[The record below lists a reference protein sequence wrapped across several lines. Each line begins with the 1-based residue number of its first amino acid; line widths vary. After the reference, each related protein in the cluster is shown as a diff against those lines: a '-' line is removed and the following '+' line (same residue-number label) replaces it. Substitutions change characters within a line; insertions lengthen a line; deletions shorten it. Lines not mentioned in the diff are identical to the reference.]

1 MNKPIAASALL
12 ILLCLHFPT
21 EAVIPTPRTT
31 ERSLSGLTIVL
42 PVRSVNHSLSARLVP
57 PDFYQVIIDNNLF
70 RPLGW
75 TKPKSNPAF
84 ELIATVIK
92 QNGKHK
98 ALIRNTKTRKVYYVA
113 VGTELSAGVAVEK
126 IESQS
131 VTLKENGKSK
141 VYRLPL

>member
-1 MNKPIAASALL
+1 MNKPIIAPALL
-12 ILLCLHFPT
+12 ILVCWHLPA
-21 EAVIPTPRTT
+21 EAAIPTPRTT
-31 ERSLSGLTIVL
+31 
-42 PVRSVNHSLSARLVP
+42 VP
-57 PDFYQVIIDNNLF
+57 PDFYQVIVTNNLF

-75 TKPKSNPAF
+75 TKPKSNPSF

-113 VGTELSAGVAVEK
+113 VGAELSAGVAVEK

>member
-1 MNKPIAASALL
+1 MNTPIRASAL
-12 ILLCLHFPT
+12 IVFLCLHFP
-21 EAVIPTPRTT
+21 AVAAVPTPRTT
-31 ERSLSGLTIVL
+31 
-42 PVRSVNHSLSARLVP
+42 VP
-57 PDFYQVIIDNNLF
+57 LDFYQVIIDNNLF
-70 RPLGW
+70 HSLGW
-75 TKPKSNPAF
+75 TKPKSNPTF

-98 ALIRNTKTRKVYYVA
+98 AFIRNTKRRKVYYVA
-113 VGTELSAGVAVEK
+113 VDAELGAGVAVEK